1 MCLSCGTYGV
11 CGVRVPCV
19 MRTAPVSAIV
29 EEEAALAANTGSAV
43 KELAIRSGWHYVIQ
57 FVIII
62 AICRKQT

>member
-1 MCLSCGTYGV
+1 MF
-11 CGVRVPCV
+11 GVRVSCV
-19 MRTAPVSAIV
+19 RAAPVSAIV